1 MRFYRYG
8 LNLLHRTARME
19 KKGSN
24 NTSSPNHT
32 RERIVED
39 FAPEEF
45 HQLLDQIAETE
56 EERAHS
62 PNPQKEKNQGPNQGP
77 EKNH

>member
-1 MRFYRYG
+1 MNDSTG
-8 LNLLHRTARME
+8 TAQSPPPAPPNG